1 MTETGT
7 TQTIEDEDAEI
18 LAEEIAAEAERITAC
33 AEAIRIIRAANV
45 ETVGEAAALLAGMTG
60 TFEDIYLDITDP
72 IFGGQD
78 LPVIEA
84 IEFIRENY

>member
-1 MTETGT
+1 MSKEGMA
-7 TQTIEDEDAEI
+7 QTIEAEDLAIEAEWV
-18 LAEEIAAEAERITAC
+18 AAEAERITAS